1 MQCFGTPW
9 TLKALHPASSCPTS
23 SAGGYFHHTVAVSYW
38 AHSTGASQRHNRL
51 APIIP
56 SYSSPQ
62 WKIQATLS
70 CALSSSE
77 QSKWHKIAQEICSS
91 WQAAPEP
98 ATAAG
103 TSWVPGNS
111 WQGEGN
117 WGQRDQ
123 KQVPDHN
130 LHLASEGYLWL
141 KQAFTAPPA
150 SWDQRIREQSQVE
163 WPYSAWPQHRT
174 EPSSC
179 AIETFSISQVSKANQ
194 KIKVMVT
201 QFLFLS
207 NV

>member
-130 LHLASEGYLWL
+130 LHLWRLPVVKASLYCSTCFMGSKDQGAVTGWVTILSL
-141 KQAFTAPPA
+141 A
-150 SWDQRIREQSQVE
+150 SAQDRAKLLCYWNFLHFSGQQSK
-163 WPYSAWPQHRT
+163 P
-174 EPSSC
+174 
-179 AIETFSISQVSKANQ
+179 KD
-194 KIKVMVT
+194 
-201 QFLFLS
+201 
-207 NV
+207 